1 MRLAHML
8 LVTAI
13 AASITA
19 QGTNTI
25 ARFPLKHITGQHA
38 YEKVKMNKL
47 EGIDYITFDPSQNL
61 LVVRGTP
68 AGIKLV
74 RELVAKIDVPGR

>member
-13 AASITA
+13 AGSITA

-25 ARFPLKHITGQHA
+25 ERFPLKHITGQHA
-38 YEKVKMNKL
+38 CEKVKMNKL

-74 RELVAKIDVPGR
+74 RELVAKIDVP